1 MVDWTSRMWLTA
13 DFEENHTSSNLCH
26 NFIILVIWI
35 HPIQILLCPRW
46 TCSMDEFMLLFFC
59 STRLNKHLFSREK
72 KCFTRGWQVL
82 LHAYIQLHCN
92 CSTSDMQSVHLCFFS
107 VSKWVRTDGQL
118 LFLSRQRVDPQ
129 THYSRWLT
137 KQRLRYWNGGHL
149 LWLLNCIWSVSAI
162 PYFIYSVRRA

>member
-92 CSTSDMQSVHLCFFS
+92 CSTSDMQSVHLCFCFS
-107 VSKWVRTDGQL
+107 FKVVSNWRTIIIFISSTSRSPNTLQSMVDKTTAPILKWRTFIVAFELHMVCFCDS
-118 LFLSRQRVDPQ
+118 LFYL
-129 THYSRWLT
+129 
-137 KQRLRYWNGGHL
+137 
-149 LWLLNCIWSVSAI
+149 
-162 PYFIYSVRRA
+162 